1 MNIAIYHGFP
11 FIHFEMLGYIIDYLN
26 LLKINYDTYA
36 YSDEDYDIS
45 HEEWYK
51 YYLQKDKIKDNF
63 IKLQTQESK
72 VINELENKYGKGTI
86 SLETGE
92 FISNS

>member
-1 MNIAIYHGFP
+1 MIKKVLTQEEIQQVTKLREEFNSLAISAGE
-11 FIHFEMLGYIIDYLN
+11 IEMQIIN
-26 LLKINYDTYA
+26 LQ
-36 YSDEDYDIS
+36 
-45 HEEWYK
+45 
-51 YYLQKDKIKDNF
+51 LQKDKIKDNF

>member
-1 MNIAIYHGFP
+1 MIKKVLTQEEIQQVTKLREEFNSLTISAGEI
-11 FIHFEMLGYIIDYLN
+11 EMQIIN
-26 LLKINYDTYA
+26 LQ
-36 YSDEDYDIS
+36 
-45 HEEWYK
+45 
-51 YYLQKDKIKDNF
+51 LQKDKIKDNF

>member
-1 MNIAIYHGFP
+1 MIKKVLTQEEIQQVTKLREEFNSLTISAGEI
-11 FIHFEMLGYIIDYLN
+11 EMQIIN
-26 LLKINYDTYA
+26 LQ
-36 YSDEDYDIS
+36 
-45 HEEWYK
+45 
-51 YYLQKDKIKDNF
+51 LQKEKIKDNF

-86 SLETGE
+86 SLGTGE

>member
-1 MNIAIYHGFP
+1 MIKKVLTQEEIQQVTKLREEFNALTISAGEI
-11 FIHFEMLGYIIDYLN
+11 EMQIIN
-26 LLKINYDTYA
+26 LQ
-36 YSDEDYDIS
+36 
-45 HEEWYK
+45 
-51 YYLQKDKIKDNF
+51 LQKDKIKDNF

>member
-1 MNIAIYHGFP
+1 MIKKVLTQEEIQQVTKLREEFNSLTISAGEI
-11 FIHFEMLGYIIDYLN
+11 EMQIIN
-26 LLKINYDTYA
+26 LQ
-36 YSDEDYDIS
+36 
-45 HEEWYK
+45 
-51 YYLQKDKIKDNF
+51 LQKGKIKDNF

>member
-1 MNIAIYHGFP
+1 MIKKVLTQEEIQQVTKLREEFNSLTISAGEI
-11 FIHFEMLGYIIDYLN
+11 EMQIIN
-26 LLKINYDTYA
+26 LQ
-36 YSDEDYDIS
+36 
-45 HEEWYK
+45 
-51 YYLQKDKIKDNF
+51 LQKDKIKDNF
-63 IKLQTQESK
+63 LKLQTQESK

>member
-1 MNIAIYHGFP
+1 MIKKVLTQEEIQQVTKLREEFNSLTISAGEI
-11 FIHFEMLGYIIDYLN
+11 EMQIIN
-26 LLKINYDTYA
+26 LQ
-36 YSDEDYDIS
+36 
-45 HEEWYK
+45 
-51 YYLQKDKIKDNF
+51 LQKDKIKDNF

-86 SLETGE
+86 SIETGE

>member
-1 MNIAIYHGFP
+1 MIKKVLTQEEIQQVTKLREEFNSLTISAGEI
-11 FIHFEMLGYIIDYLN
+11 EMQIIN
-26 LLKINYDTYA
+26 LQ
-36 YSDEDYDIS
+36 
-45 HEEWYK
+45 
-51 YYLQKDKIKDNF
+51 LQKEKIKDNF